1 MNVVMNVVWIEI
13 PFNHEDINIP
23 SSWLNKNGTLN
34 PKKMNSDITTR
45 MLENKKKTDE
55 WQAIAIL
62 HSVPSN

>member
-1 MNVVMNVVWIEI
+1 MNVVWIEI
-13 PFNHEDINIP
+13 PFNHKEIDI
-23 SSWLNKNGTLN
+23 SSWLNKDGTLD